1 MIGPFSLV
9 RVLVAA
15 AVFLVLAT
23 ASYAFTAA
31 NTVPATNAG
40 QQQFT
45 IDANALKPAACAALN
60 LTAIVT
66 NNSGT
71 AAREL
76 VLGSAAGENILGRGG
91 NDCILGGGGAD
102 TINGGAGAND
112 ICIGGP
118 GTDTFSNC
126 ETQTQ

>member
-1 MIGPFSLV
+1 MTGPRTLV
-9 RVLVAA
+9 RVLAVAA
-15 AVFLVLAT
+15 AFLALAT
-23 ASYAFTAA
+23 VSSAFTAA

-40 QQQFT
+40 RQQFT

-66 NNSGT
+66 SNSGT
-71 AAREL
+71 AANEL
-76 VLGSAAGENILGRGG
+76 VLGTAAADSILGRGG
-91 NDCILGGGGAD
+91 NDCILGGGGNDA
-102 TINGGAGAND
+102 INGGAGAND
-112 ICIGGP
+112 VCIGGP